1 MKHKCAW
8 GCKTY
13 NPMCD
18 MCNEES
24 NDPDTGWGG
33 FTDHRVGKHF
43 NNEQEQSD
51 YYKNCRNNGIDP
63 YDVEDE

>member
-8 GCKTY
+8 GCETY

-18 MCNEES
+18 MCDEES
-24 NDPDTGWGG
+24 NDPDTGLGG

-51 YYKNCRNNGIDP
+51 YYDNCRKNGIDP
-63 YDVEDE
+63 YNMKDE

>member
-18 MCNEES
+18 MCDEES

-51 YYKNCRNNGIDP
+51 YYKKFRNNDIDP
-63 YDVEDE
+63 YDVE